1 MKKFFPLLLCA
12 ALLCTCGCS
21 AGYINETQGDPV
33 APLQDSSGSEPTSLM
48 PLYFRYY
55 DEPML
60 IRSAISVE
68 VSSQHPVEY
77 YAITALLA
85 GPSGQRPEL
94 TGCFGQNTKLL
105 DIDSNKEYLYVTLS
119 DGFLLDTEGS
129 SAEETRKNRQ
139 IAIYSIVNTVCE
151 LGNFSQVQIYLRIN
165 GAAQRP
171 DSFEMGFGQT
181 NNDSSPLGPLTR
193 STEYILTP
201 SNAVKMALEH
211 YSALEWNKLYYYL
224 GDKDGA
230 TVTLPLLEE
239 MTKQFEYMN
248 LIMTDFSADKNYT
261 ISDDGK
267 TAIVQVSFKIRTQNA
282 NYIIS
287 GAPLELV
294 YKRRCWLISYE
305 SFMRYLEVNA

>member
-1 MKKFFPLLLCA
+1 MKKTFSLLLCA
-12 ALLCTCGCS
+12 VLFLFSGCT
-21 AGYINETQGDPV
+21 AGYINETQGDSMP
-33 APLQDSSGSEPTSLM
+33 PLQDSSGSEPTSLM

-68 VSSQHPVEY
+68 VSSQHSVEY
-77 YAITALLA
+77 YAIRALLA

-94 TGCFGQNTKLL
+94 TGCFGPNTKLL
-105 DIDSNKEYLYVTLS
+105 DVDSNKEYLYVTLS
-119 DGFLLDTEGS
+119 DDFLLDTQAS
-129 SAEETRKNRQ
+129 STEETRKNRR

-151 LGNFSQVQIYLRIN
+151 LGNFSQVQIYIHTS

-181 NNDSSPLGPLTR
+181 STDSSPLGPLTR
-193 STEYILTP
+193 NTEYILTP
-201 SNAVKMALEH
+201 SNTVKMALEH

-230 TVTLPLLEE
+230 AVTLPLLEE
-239 MTKQFEYMN
+239 MARQFQFRN
-248 LIMTDFSADKNYT
+248 LIMTDFSADSNYT

-267 TAIVQVSFKIRTQNA
+267 TALVQISFKIRTENA

>member
-1 MKKFFPLLLCA
+1 MKKLITPLLLA
-12 ALLCTCGCS
+12 AILFSCGCT
-21 AGYINETQGDPV
+21 AGYINETQGDSMP
-33 APLQDSSGSEPTSLM
+33 PLQDSSESEPTSLM

-55 DEPML
+55 DEPIL
-60 IRSAISVE
+60 IRSSINVE
-68 VSSQHPVEY
+68 ISSQHPIEY

-119 DGFLLDTEGS
+119 DDFLSDTQ
-129 SAEETRKNRQ
+129 AATTEEMRQNRKLS
-139 IAIYSIVNTVCE
+139 IYSIVNTVCE
-151 LGNFSQVQIYLRIN
+151 LGNFSQVQIYIHTN

-171 DSFEMGFGQT
+171 DSFEMGFAQT
-181 NNDSSPLGPLTR
+181 STDSSPLGPLTR
-193 STEYILTP
+193 NTEYILTP
-201 SNAVKMALEH
+201 STAVKMALEH

-239 MTKQFEYMN
+239 MTRQFEYMN
-248 LIMTDFSADKNYT
+248 LIMTDFSADSNYT
-261 ISDDGK
+261 ISEDYK
-267 TAIVQVSFKIRTQNA
+267 TAIVQVSFKIRAQNA

-305 SFMRYLEVNA
+305 SFMRYLEVNS